1 MTQLKVGLVIAN
13 GELATE
19 VQACIRELPVRVA
32 FQQSAP
38 DNIADLLDKIDQ
50 ARIDVL
56 LLDLANLSEPYEN
69 AIRRIK
75 SCTAPPLIIALND
88 TADPEVILG
97 AIRAGASEF
106 LYPPVKAGLQ
116 KAIERLAGERA
127 KTQAA
132 PAQHRGRTLGFVS
145 AKGGCGATT
154 IACHVAVEIQKAT
167 SQDVLLADL
176 DMDAGLIGFLM
187 KSKSNYTVLDAI
199 RNVHRLD
206 ISYWKALVSNG
217 HPGLEVIAAPQTATV
232 REPLDGE
239 QFRHVLR
246 FTRLNYDFIVTDLG
260 RSLNA
265 LTAAVLEEID
275 ETYLIA
281 TLDLPALQQ
290 TKQVVQAVLDLGYAR
305 NRLKLILNR
314 APKRTDFDLAQVQKI
329 LGLPIYEMLP
339 NAYPELFQATSEGN
353 MLPAG
358 TELGKSLSGLAGKI
372 AGVQPGAA
380 KDKGKNKL
388 NLSFF

>member
-1 MTQLKVGLVIAN
+1 MSQLKVGLVIAS
-13 GELATE
+13 GELAAE
-19 VQACIRELPVRVA
+19 VQKCIRELPVRVV
-32 FQQSAP
+32 FQQSTP
-38 DNIADLLDKIDQ
+38 GDTTDLLDKIDQ
-50 ARIDVL
+50 SRPDVL
-56 LLDLANLSEPYEN
+56 LLDLTNLAEPFEN
-69 AIRRIK
+69 AIRRIR
-75 SCTAPPLIIALND
+75 SSAAPPLIIALND

-106 LYPPVKAGLQ
+106 LYPPLAAGLH
-116 KAIERLAGERA
+116 KAVERLAGERA
-127 KTQAA
+127 KMQAA
-132 PAQHRGRTLGFVS
+132 PVQHRGKTLGFVS
-145 AKGGCGATT
+145 SKGGCGATT

-167 SQDVLLADL
+167 GQDVLLADL

-206 ISYWKALVSNG
+206 VSYWKALVSNG
-217 HPGLEVIAAPQTATV
+217 QPGLEVIAAPQTATV

-246 FTRLNYDFIVTDLG
+246 FMRLNYDFIITDLG
-260 RSLNA
+260 RSLSA
-265 LTAAVLEEID
+265 LTAAMLEEID
-275 ETYLIA
+275 ETYLVA

-290 TKQVVQAVLDLGYAR
+290 TKQVVQAILDQGYAR

-329 LGLPIYEMLP
+329 LGLPIFEMLP
-339 NAYPELFQATSEGN
+339 NAYPELFEATSEGN
-353 MLPAG
+353 LLPAG
-358 TELGKSLSGLAGKI
+358 TELGKSLAGLAGKI
-372 AGVQPGAA
+372 AGVQPGGT
-380 KDKGKNKL
+380 KDKSKSKL